1 MFKMVELISY
11 VSEWA
16 LEVIKSTGYTGVF
29 ILSAL
34 ESAAIPI
41 PSEVVIPFSG
51 FLVVSGKFSILGVVI
66 VSTVANLVGS
76 LVLFLIGRSG
86 GRWVLENYGKY
97 IFIHKRDLDTA
108 DRWFVKHGSVA
119 VFWGGMLPVVR
130 TFISLPAGV
139 AKMNLGSFSL
149 LTFLGALPWNLFLA
163 LVGLKAGKNWNVL
176 HDYFRK
182 ADILIVG
189 LIVVLV
195 VWYVW
200 SHLKKKHV

>member
-1 MFKMVELISY
+1 MVELISY

-16 LEVIKSTGYTGVF
+16 LEVINTTGYTGVF

-51 FLVVSGKFSILGVVI
+51 FLVASGKFSILGVVI

-76 LVLFLIGRSG
+76 LILFLMGRSG

-119 VFWGGMLPVVR
+119 VFWGRMLPVVR

-139 AKMNLGSFSL
+139 AKMNLGRFSL
-149 LTFLGALPWNLFLA
+149 LTFLGALPWNLFLT
-163 LVGLKAGKNWNVL
+163 LVGLKAGENWNIL
-176 HDYFRK
+176 HNYFRK
-182 ADILIVG
+182 ADVLIVG
-189 LIVVLV
+189 LILIFII
-195 VWYVW
+195 WYIW
-200 SHLKKKHV
+200 KHIKKKHV

>member
-1 MFKMVELISY
+1 MVELISY

-16 LEVIKSTGYTGVF
+16 LEVINTTGYTGVF

-51 FLVVSGKFSILGVVI
+51 FLVASGKFSILGVVI

-76 LVLFLIGRSG
+76 LILFLMGRSG

-108 DRWFVKHGSVA
+108 DRWFVKHGNVA
-119 VFWGGMLPVVR
+119 VFWGRMLPVIR

-139 AKMNLGSFSL
+139 AKMSLGRFSL

>member
-1 MFKMVELISY
+1 MVELISY

-51 FLVVSGKFSILGVVI
+51 FLVASGKFSILGVVI

-76 LVLFLIGRSG
+76 LILFLMGRSG

-108 DRWFVKHGSVA
+108 DRWFVKHGNVA
-119 VFWGGMLPVVR
+119 VFWGRMLPVIR

-139 AKMNLGSFSL
+139 AKMSLGRFSL

>member
-119 VFWGGMLPVVR
+119 VFWGRMLPVVR

-139 AKMNLGSFSL
+139 AKMNLGRFSL
-149 LTFLGALPWNLFLA
+149 LTFLGALPWNLFLT
-163 LVGLKAGKNWNVL
+163 LVGLKAGENWNIL
-176 HDYFRK
+176 HNYFRK
-182 ADILIVG
+182 ADVLIVG
-189 LIVVLV
+189 LILIFII
-195 VWYVW
+195 WYIW
-200 SHLKKKHV
+200 KHIKKKHV